1 MKNTSDG
8 TPRVTSSLTNF
19 SGNIWEAGLFRNSN
33 KESRL
38 YIFFPSGLHGTENEK
53 FYTIS
58 IRSLFCI
65 LLVKLIDGE

>member
-19 SGNIWEAGLFRNSN
+19 SGNIWEAGFIRNSN

-38 YIFFPSGLHGTENEK
+38 FIFFPSGLHGTENK
-53 FYTIS
+53 VYFHGIS
-58 IRSLFCI
+58 
-65 LLVKLIDGE
+65 